1 MIKVLVAKG
10 LKDPAE
16 RLNVLRILDIV
27 SVLDPLE
34 ASTRDTKDDADVL
47 AFRVSLGGI
56 LNVYGT
62 QLIDFIEEV
71 RTSHFDLLADHADN
85 RRSIPNSSETRQ
97 KASWSMLCRC
107 CCASTAIAKLM
118 FRFRSLRSPMTF

>member
-1 MIKVLVAKG
+1 MAKG

-47 AFRVSLGGI
+47 AFRVSLGAI

-62 QLIDFIEEV
+62 QLVDFIEEV
-71 RTSHFDLLADHADN
+71 RLSNL
-85 RRSIPNSSETRQ
+85 
-97 KASWSMLCRC
+97 
-107 CCASTAIAKLM
+107 
-118 FRFRSLRSPMTF
+118 SLTFK